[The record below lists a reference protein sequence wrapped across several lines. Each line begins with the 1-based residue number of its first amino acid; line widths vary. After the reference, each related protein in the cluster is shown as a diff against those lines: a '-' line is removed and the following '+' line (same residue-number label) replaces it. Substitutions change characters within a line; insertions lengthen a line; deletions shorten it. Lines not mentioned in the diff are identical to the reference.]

1 MTHRGG
7 LSLRIIIWRIGEGGQ
22 ASFTLGPKNYLGG
35 PGYHLC
41 VPLVVV
47 TIHPL
52 FPLLWP
58 ITGILII
65 VAQRMPLAEQELLT
79 FLDLPISSPFLWG
92 SFCSVFSF
100 SVKCFVD
107 PLFSLFLLVIVLL
120 DLRFLH
126 LHPFLEEYFLL
137 WLVVGQ
143 CTLNNLSIKYLTRN
157 RDFLFRV

>member
-1 MTHRGG
+1 MGHEELPRLTPLLVVTNPSTSFNTFLSHKYLIMVNQANFYIVSPNRGG

-79 FLDLPISSPFLWG
+79 FLDLPISTCL
-92 SFCSVFSF
+92 
-100 SVKCFVD
+100 FV
-107 PLFSLFLLVIVLL
+107 
-120 DLRFLH
+120 
-126 LHPFLEEYFLL
+126 
-137 WLVVGQ
+137 W
-143 CTLNNLSIKYLTRN
+143 TLNYNDLVHLLNSWATRSCPGWP
-157 RDFLFRV
+157 RSWW